1 MNKHPAALPYLF
13 LTEMW
18 ERYGFYV
25 VQGLLVL
32 YMTHARGLSDD
43 ESYTVTGMF
52 TALAY
57 ISPILGGMIADR
69 LLGFKTSIT
78 WGGLFLSAG
87 YALLALPWP
96 QTFYP
101 ALATIIVG
109 NGLFKPNISTLLGK
123 LYTSD
128 EGSRDAGFTI
138 FYVGINLGALLASLS
153 SGPIK
158 DHFGWQAGFGLAS
171 AGLLTGLAI
180 FFIGLHKTQFHA
192 TSDISARIRYAF
204 LQNKLFL
211 LISCFVVIFL
221 ISKALNNHL
230 LGTWLLPVVGL
241 LLLAGNFI
249 LAFKQETIMQ
259 HNRLLVLNVMIIA
272 AIVYWMLFLQLFF
285 AANLFID
292 RVVDKQVAGFNISTT
307 WFYGLES
314 VFVVLLGPIFA
325 WSWQSLDQTNVSRSP
340 IPKAIL
346 GVLFAG
352 LGFGVLALSTL
363 FLNHSGQVNP
373 AWIVLSYL
381 LITIGELF
389 ISPIG
394 LSAVTQLA
402 PRHLTGLMMGIWFA
416 ALGLGGQFAG
426 MLAKLASVPENIS
439 SVALQ
444 LPYYR
449 YAFCWFMFAGV
460 AAALALFI
468 LQKITRRA
476 LSEV

>member
-1 MNKHPAALPYLF
+1 MSRHPAALPYLF

-43 ESYTVTGMF
+43 QSYTVAGMF

-57 ISPILGGMIADR
+57 ISPIVGGMVADR
-69 LLGFKTSIT
+69 LLGFKMSIA
-78 WGGLFLSAG
+78 WGGVFLSAG

-96 QTFYP
+96 ETFYP

-109 NGLFKPNISTLLGK
+109 NGLFKPNISTLLGT
-123 LYTSD
+123 LYTPD
-128 EGSRDAGFTI
+128 DASRDAGFTI
-138 FYVGINLGALLASLS
+138 FYVGINLGAMLASLS

-158 DHFGWQAGFGLAS
+158 DHFGWQAGFALAS
-171 AGLLTGLAI
+171 IGLLTGLVI
-180 FFIGLHKTQFHA
+180 FFFGLRKMPRTPA
-192 TSDISARIRYAF
+192 TALTSVKYAF

-211 LISCFVVIFL
+211 LIACLCVIFG
-221 ISKALNNHL
+221 ITKALQSHL
-230 LGTWLLPVVGL
+230 LGNWLLPAVGFVL
-241 LLLAGNFI
+241 LTANFI
-249 LAFKQETIMQ
+249 VAFKQKMVVQ
-259 HNRLLVLNVMIIA
+259 RNRLLVLNVMIIA

-292 RVVDKQVAGFNISTT
+292 RVVDKHVAGFNLSTT

-314 VFVVLLGPIFA
+314 IFVILLGPIFA
-325 WSWQSLDQTNVSRSP
+325 WSWQSLDERNVASSP
-340 IPKAIL
+340 LSKAIL

-363 FLNHSGQVNP
+363 FLNSIGQVNP
-373 AWIVLSYL
+373 IWVVLSYF
-381 LITIGELF
+381 LITIGELL

-394 LSAVTQLA
+394 LSAVTQLS
-402 PRHLTGLMMGIWFA
+402 PRHLTGLMMGIWFS

-439 SVALQ
+439 SIAEQ

-449 YAFCWFMFAGV
+449 HAFCWFMFAGV
-460 AAALALFI
+460 IAAVALFI

-476 LSEV
+476 LNEI